1 MIKYAKDCNDDGV
14 VDCSDYASIHLNGF
28 LSCHLSL
35 ALTAHGQEFLQR
47 YQSCKLY

>member
-35 ALTAHGQEFLQR
+35 ASTAHGQEFNHR
-47 YQSCKLY
+47 YQRCKLY